1 MIKKSLTVLF
11 FLVFFFLIPPAFYF
25 LQSQPVSLSQEKIE
39 YNLPYPGILPDHPLF
54 FLKNTRD
61 KILELTTRDTLK
73 KAELY
78 LLFSDK
84 RVAMAFNLTKNG
96 KNRLAAKAFLEAE
109 EYFLKVTPLLET
121 SKKQGVSATSD
132 LIQRLKLSNVKH
144 KEVGGNLLRD
154 LPQDLSGEV
163 NKTLNLNQQIK
174 KKIEK
179 LYCPQDHRNKQK
191 ILLKSEPVVIK

>member
-1 MIKKSLTVLF
+1 MLKKSLTFLF

-25 LQSQPVSLSQEKIE
+25 LQSQPVNLSQEKIE

-179 LYCPQDHRNKQK
+179 L
-191 ILLKSEPVVIK
+191 